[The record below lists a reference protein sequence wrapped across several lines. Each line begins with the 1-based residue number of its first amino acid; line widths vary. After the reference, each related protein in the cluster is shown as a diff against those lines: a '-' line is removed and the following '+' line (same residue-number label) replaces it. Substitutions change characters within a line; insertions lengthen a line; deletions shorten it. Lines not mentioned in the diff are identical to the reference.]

1 MKKKKKK
8 PLNNRKQKAS
18 HRKSIRIGK
27 AQKKRKKG
35 MTDRDSRPLV
45 KTLARTKMNMVEVR
59 EIKGIVHQEII
70 LLRKII
76 MERDFPKLESN

>member
-1 MKKKKKK
+1 
-8 PLNNRKQKAS
+8 
-18 HRKSIRIGK
+18 
-27 AQKKRKKG
+27 

-59 EIKGIVHQEII
+59 EIKEIGHQEII

-76 MERDFPKLESN
+76 MKRDLPKLESN

>member
-1 MKKKKKK
+1 M
-8 PLNNRKQKAS
+8 KQKAS
-18 HRKSIRIGK
+18 HRKSIRIDK

-59 EIKGIVHQEII
+59 EIKEIGHQEII

-76 MERDFPKLESN
+76 MERDLPKLESN